1 MTSTPVDTPRP
12 LGASAP
18 GAPSPR
24 GPRRDRQWV
33 TYGCLALTI
42 AVMAVFF
49 VWPLVDIVLRS
60 LDEHARA
67 SYGDLQ
73 LTSRHYEALLHD
85 PVLRTVLENTL
96 VISGLATLATLI
108 LGFPTAY
115 LLSRLKPKVAA
126 ALYVLILV
134 PFWVSILVRLFA
146 WTQLLAKNGPVNEA
160 AGAVHLGPWELLYN
174 TPATVIGMVSYLLP
188 FLILVLYSGMAG
200 VDPSLTV
207 AAKCAG
213 ASGWQAFRRIYLPLV
228 RASVV
233 GGTLLIFVIG
243 LGFFLT
249 PAVLGGTNDITVS
262 TYIAQQVQNF
272 QWGTASAV
280 GVVLQVASIGV
291 AIVALRIAGVGGL
304 MGGNAGQ
311 KGAGRAEPLKFG
323 PLTVVLW
330 AFAFVSIAI
339 LLVPLLVVLPISV
352 ETNSFVSWP
361 PRGFTMSWFNEIFTD
376 PRWGSAASKSLRVGG
391 MAALLSVVMGFVTA
405 RAMLTVR
412 SSWLRSFCM
421 ALFYAPLVVP
431 VILLAIGTFDT
442 QTKLGLAGTSIG
454 LAAVHATLALPFTMT
469 IFLTALSSFDHRLEQ
484 AAWTLGASRATTLR
498 RVVAPLIMPSALG
511 AALLAFVTSWDETT
525 VALFQITSD
534 ALTLPVLFFSFI
546 KTGVAPTLAAIGVLL
561 IASVIVVGGLTAVLR
576 IYWQRRRNPVGP
588 IANEAVPGHDT
599 DS

>member
-1 MTSTPVDTPRP
+1 MPAP
-12 LGASAP
+12 LGAGIVDPPAI
-18 GAPSPR
+18 
-24 GPRRDRQWV
+24 RRRRRERPWF
-33 TYGCLALTI
+33 TWAFLALTVV
-42 AVMAVFF
+42 VMAVFF

-60 LDEHARA
+60 LDENARA
-67 SYGDLQ
+67 SYGNLDP
-73 LTSRHYEALLHD
+73 TFKHYEQLLHD
-85 PVLRTVLENTL
+85 RALRTVLENTL

-146 WTQLLAKNGPVNEA
+146 WTQILAKNGPVNEA
-160 AGAVHLGPWELLYN
+160 VGSVGLGPWELLYN

-188 FLILVLYSGMAG
+188 FLILVLYAGMAG
-200 VDPSLTV
+200 IDPTLTV
-207 AAKCAG
+207 AAKSAG
-213 ASGWQAFRRIYLPLV
+213 ASGWQAFRRVFLPLV
-228 RASVV
+228 WPSVV

-291 AIVALRIAGVGGL
+291 AMVALRIAGVGAL

-311 KGAGRAEPLKFG
+311 KGVGRAEPLRFG
-323 PLTVVLW
+323 ALSVVLW
-330 AFAFVSIAI
+330 IFAVVSVVI

-361 PRGFTMSWFNEIFTD
+361 PRGFTTNWFNEIFTD
-376 PRWGSAASKSLRVGG
+376 PRWGQATSKSLRVGA
-391 MAALLSVVMGFVTA
+391 MAAVLSVVMGFVTA
-405 RAMLTVR
+405 RAMLTLR

-454 LAAVHATLALPFTMT
+454 LAAVHATLALPFTLT

-484 AAWTLGASRATTLR
+484 AAWTLGASRVTTLR
-498 RVVAPLIMPSALG
+498 RVVAPLILPSALG

-561 IASVIVVGGLTAVLR
+561 IASVIVVGGLTAGLR
-576 IYWQRRRNPVGP
+576 TYWQRRRTPAGA
-588 IANEAVPGHDT
+588 IAIEAVSGHDT